1 MLQDV
6 PTTIPYGS
14 DAWDSTQLM
23 ACVCDVGF
31 FGSDCSQRRCATG
44 DDPITTCPDTAFGGQ
59 VQEIKV
65 TLGSELMHSLT
76 SISGG
81 SSEGMELFGVDSTK
95 SFDVV
100 REDESEAQ
108 VILGATDAYGQ
119 VYYAPTSAKAVFS
132 KDSLARGGVDPGATS
147 VEIALENIRNY
158 RVDDVSVSAVQTGV
172 HGADCSTAT
181 TATASC
187 PYGKKSIS
195 ILEKRY
201 LVTFVPN
208 ELNSANFGKQNALVC
223 KSGYSCPVSGCSPMV
238 KMPFLYRYASSSST
252 TTGMDFSAV
261 SGTTFSFYAG
271 AALNSDTNFNAKSF
285 IRLSDLSSPQL
296 PMGMS
301 PDSGVSASSASRY
314 DIRVV
319 VAVEDPEDAN
329 NGDSPVDVYWT
340 KVVYGH
346 VNIATDTNEYSG
358 TTASGVWSASTGTY
372 FTPTLLGFT
381 YRGLIPT
388 TLTASVPGAPGVE
401 LRFPDTNM
409 VVDNKKYRFFEI
421 LVKLPSCSVTPLL
434 TGAEFLG
441 VNGQSLAPVD
451 SRIENVECSN
461 RGQCNR
467 VSGLCECFSGF
478 CACRGGAPPRL
489 PPATRCL
496 TSPLSPLL
504 LPLSQNRRPLLRA
517 HDNDGLKKI

>member
-6 PTTIPYGS
+6 PTTIPYGNA
-14 DAWDSTQLM
+14 AWDSTQLM

-65 TLGSELMHSLT
+65 TLGSELMHSLEST
-76 SISGG
+76 PGG
-81 SSEGMELFGVDSTK
+81 SLEGMELFGVDSSN
-95 SFDVV
+95 SFDFV
-100 REDESEAQ
+100 REDESAAQ
-108 VILGATDAYGQ
+108 VLLGATDAYGQ
-119 VYYAPTSAKAVFS
+119 VYYAPTSAKAIFS
-132 KDSLARGGVDPGATS
+132 KDSVARGGPDPGAAS

-158 RVDDVSVSAVQTGV
+158 RVDDVSVSAAQTGV
-172 HGADCSTAT
+172 NCSLAT
-181 TATASC
+181 TTSTSC
-187 PYGKKSIS
+187 PYGSKSVS

-208 ELNSANFGKQNALVC
+208 ELNSANFGAQNTLVC

-238 KMPFLYRYASSSST
+238 KMPFLYRYSSSSST
-252 TTGMDFSAV
+252 TLGMDFSAV

-271 AALNSDTNFNAKSF
+271 SANSQAAFDAKSF

-319 VAVEDPEDAN
+319 VAVQDPA
-329 NGDSPVDVYWT
+329 DSDSIDNQKDVYWT

-388 TLTASVPGAPGVE
+388 TLTVSVPGAPGVE
-401 LRFPDTNM
+401 LHFPDTNM
-409 VVDNKKYRFFEI
+409 VSLDSKFRFFEI
-421 LVKLPSCSVTPLL
+421 LVKLPSCSVTPLV
-434 TGAEFLG
+434 TGAEFLD
-441 VNGQSLAPVD
+441 VNGDSLEPVD

-467 VSGLCECFSGF
+467 VSGLCECYSGF
-478 CACRGGAPPRL
+478 CE
-489 PPATRCL
+489 
-496 TSPLSPLL
+496 
-504 LPLSQNRRPLLRA
+504 LLRA
-517 HDNDGLKKI
+517 ERARASGPS